1 MDETDRRRDTG
12 GRSDFSLRADA
23 VHSGAGCSPF
33 RASLRERPGTV
44 QRGFERMA
52 TNLNLTEAQ
61 KTEAKAILKQSHEA
75 ARQFAPQLKQNR
87 EALAAAVKANNAA
100 EIERL
105 SAERGNLMGKMTA
118 LHSEAFAKI
127 YQGLTP
133 EQRTKADQMKEH
145 FRGMHQRRQGRSQA
159 DKS

>member
-1 MDETDRRRDTG
+1 M
-12 GRSDFSLRADA
+12 
-23 VHSGAGCSPF
+23 
-33 RASLRERPGTV
+33 

-87 EALAAAVKANNAA
+87 EALAAAIKANNAA

-145 FRGMHQRRQGRSQA
+145 FRGMHQRWQGRSQA